1 MKLEKIFYGTLLCIQ
16 CFIYGLCLF
25 GTKKNLDELSFKEET
40 TCSITS
46 VESLKPWQPGITFTS
61 STLHSKPC
69 TLPVSQSSEAAQTT
83 CSTTWYETYQT
94 SLSTD
99 VPQQSTPGEES
110 QMIVEEP
117 VQNIQN
123 SVCETECQYVESQ
136 GPTQEQETSST
147 NYSNST
153 TENPSANVS
162 ESQSDTAQTSTG
174 IINYTWTSYSD
185 YLNNIVDGNYVE
197 EWQLHGMT
205 EDQIICLRRLV
216 CNEDGS
222 YWVSV
227 ERKANIV
234 ACVMRGIETTGWSF
248 DTWIANQCEPWG
260 FSRWWDREM
269 DKTIVDAVDYYFE
282 HKDDIYADWPYNGWH
297 AYNGTTYYDIW

>member
-1 MKLEKIFYGTLLCIQ
+1 M
-16 CFIYGLCLF
+16 
-25 GTKKNLDELSFKEET
+25 S
-40 TCSITS
+40 
-46 VESLKPWQPGITFTS
+46 
-61 STLHSKPC
+61 
-69 TLPVSQSSEAAQTT
+69 
-83 CSTTWYETYQT
+83 
-94 SLSTD
+94 
-99 VPQQSTPGEES
+99 
-110 QMIVEEP
+110 
-117 VQNIQN
+117 
-123 SVCETECQYVESQ
+123 
-136 GPTQEQETSST
+136 
-147 NYSNST
+147 
-153 TENPSANVS
+153 
-162 ESQSDTAQTSTG
+162 
-174 IINYTWTSYSD
+174 NYTWGSYSD

-205 EDQIICLRRLV
+205 EGQIICLRRLV

-269 DKTIVDAVDYYFE
+269 DKTIIDAVDYYFE